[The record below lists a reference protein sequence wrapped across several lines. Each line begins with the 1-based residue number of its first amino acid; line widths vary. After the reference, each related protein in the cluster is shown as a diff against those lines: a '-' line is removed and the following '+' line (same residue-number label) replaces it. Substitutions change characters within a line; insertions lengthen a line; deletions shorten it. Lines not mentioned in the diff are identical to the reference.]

1 MKKGIA
7 VFLAAAMALPAGSCK
22 SSAPSEGALDLE
34 PRIYTYSESDEL
46 IPPSIQLLEGDR
58 FQFTFSALSSYI
70 AFGSCRADGDTLVLN
85 TDDGDFRYTFKITED
100 GLVFDAANSSENI
113 WYADFTDGALFQ

>member
-22 SSAPSEGALDLE
+22 SSAPSEGALELE

-100 GLVFDAANSSENI
+100 GLEIGRAHV
-113 WYADFTDGALFQ
+113 